1 METLKS
7 MCCFCDKD
15 VEFGVYKS
23 LGVMQQVPM
32 IGITNNRH
40 EMMIVMNIRKSNLI
54 AKEQCEQMQYITTK
68 RKYDKLFTL
77 HVFIAKRNTIAT
89 R

>member
-7 MCCFCDKD
+7 MCCLCDKD

-32 IGITNNRH
+32 IEITNNRH
-40 EMMIVMNIRKSNLI
+40 EVMIVMNIRKVI
-54 AKEQCEQMQYITTK
+54 
-68 RKYDKLFTL
+68 
-77 HVFIAKRNTIAT
+77 
-89 R
+89 